1 MAGVFQ
7 ACAAWG
13 ARASLNESPEGEGQ
27 EVMPMNTVTNLS
39 LGAGALA
46 NAGAQVKR
54 EKRETKPKARSARS
68 LKKQFKYLVPQY
80 RLILVKEP
88 GVKPAQ
94 ISDPISFH
102 HFVQPLAHYSEEH
115 FIAFHLDAKF
125 LVIGYHEVSKGTLS
139 ASLVHPREV
148 FKAALL
154 SNAHAII
161 VAHNHPS
168 GSTEPSRE
176 DIETT
181 KQLIK
186 AGKIMGVEVVDHCIV
201 SSEGMNSL
209 RENEPHLWLT

>member
-1 MAGVFQ
+1 
-7 ACAAWG
+7 
-13 ARASLNESPEGEGQ
+13 
-27 EVMPMNTVTNLS
+27 MNTVVKAVGKADQKGESEAKSGSRAKGKERGTR
-39 LGAGALA
+39 AL
-46 NAGAQVKR
+46 R
-54 EKRETKPKARSARS
+54 RH
-68 LKKQFKYLVPQY
+68 FKYIVPQY

-88 GVKPAQ
+88 GIKPTK
-94 ISDPISFH
+94 IEDPISFH

-115 FIAFHLDAKF
+115 FIAFHLDVKF
-125 LVIGYHEVSKGTLS
+125 QVIGYHEVSKGTLS

-168 GSTEPSRE
+168 GSVVASRE

-181 KQLIK
+181 KRLIK

-201 SSEGMNSL
+201 TSESMNSL
-209 RENEPHLWLT
+209 RETEPRLWDA

>member
-1 MAGVFQ
+1 
-7 ACAAWG
+7 
-13 ARASLNESPEGEGQ
+13 
-27 EVMPMNTVTNLS
+27 MNTQTM
-39 LGAGALA
+39 A
-46 NAGAQVKR
+46 R
-54 EKRETKPKARSARS
+54 EKPDTAKVKAGTKVQPRNKARGARS
-68 LKKQFKYLVPQY
+68 LRKHFKYLVPQY
-80 RLILVKEP
+80 RLILVNEP
-88 GVKPAQ
+88 GVTPVQ

-115 FIAFHLDAKF
+115 FIAFHLDVKF
-125 LVIGYHEVSKGTLS
+125 QVVGYHEVSKGTLT

-168 GSTEPSRE
+168 GSVAASRE

-201 SSEGMNSL
+201 SSESMNSL
-209 RENEPHLWLT
+209 RETEPQLWRD

>member
-1 MAGVFQ
+1 M
-7 ACAAWG
+7 
-13 ARASLNESPEGEGQ
+13 
-27 EVMPMNTVTNLS
+27 
-39 LGAGALA
+39 
-46 NAGAQVKR
+46 
-54 EKRETKPKARSARS
+54 
-68 LKKQFKYLVPQY
+68 
-80 RLILVKEP
+80 
-88 GVKPAQ
+88 
-94 ISDPISFH
+94 
-102 HFVQPLAHYSEEH
+102 QPLAHYSEEH

-125 LVIGYHEVSKGTLS
+125 QVIGYHEVSKGTLS

-154 SNAHAII
+154 SNAYAII

-201 SSEGMNSL
+201 SSESMNSL
-209 RENEPHLWLT
+209 RETQPQLWKD

>member
-1 MAGVFQ
+1 MNTQ
-7 ACAAWG
+7 SM
-13 ARASLNESPEGEGQ
+13 ARAEEQAKAKATMETKAEPR
-27 EVMPMNTVTNLS
+27 
-39 LGAGALA
+39 
-46 NAGAQVKR
+46 KR
-54 EKRETKPKARSARS
+54 ERGGRS
-68 LKKQFKYLVPQY
+68 LRKHFKYLVPQY

-88 GVKPAQ
+88 GVTPVQ

-115 FIAFHLDAKF
+115 FIAFHLDVKF
-125 LVIGYHEVSKGTLS
+125 QVVGYHEVSKGTLS

-154 SNAHAII
+154 SNAYAII

-168 GSTEPSRE
+168 GSVAASRE

-181 KQLIK
+181 RQLIQ

-201 SSEGMNSL
+201 SSESMNSL
-209 RENEPHLWLT
+209 RETEPQLWKN

>member
-1 MAGVFQ
+1 
-7 ACAAWG
+7 
-13 ARASLNESPEGEGQ
+13 
-27 EVMPMNTVTNLS
+27 MNTQLNSQMITQSSQIKTKNTQMNARSRSNVLAVKA
-39 LGAGALA
+39 LGNDEGKKATTEAA
-46 NAGAQVKR
+46 
-54 EKRETKPKARSARS
+54 KPKARRGQS
-68 LKKQFKYLVPQY
+68 LKRQHKYMVPQY

-88 GVKPAQ
+88 GVMPAQ

-102 HFVQPLAHYSEEH
+102 HFVQPLAHYAEEH
-115 FIAFHLDAKF
+115 FIAFHLDVKF
-125 LVIGYHEVSKGTLS
+125 QVVGYHEVSKGTLS

-168 GSTEPSRE
+168 GSVEASRE

-186 AGKIMGVEVVDHCIV
+186 AGKIIVEVVDHCIV
-201 SSEGMNSL
+201 SSESMNSL
-209 RENEPHLWLT
+209 RESEPGLWLS

>member
-1 MAGVFQ
+1 MNTAIEPKVGTR
-7 ACAAWG
+7 AAVSSG
-13 ARASLNESPEGEGQ
+13 ARAS
-27 EVMPMNTVTNLS
+27 
-39 LGAGALA
+39 AG
-46 NAGAQVKR
+46 
-54 EKRETKPKARSARS
+54 TKAAAKPRARGSRS
-68 LKKQFKYLVPQY
+68 LKRQFKYLVPQY

-125 LVIGYHEVSKGTLS
+125 QVIGYHEVSKGTVS

-154 SNAHAII
+154 SNAYAII

-168 GSTEPSRE
+168 GSVEPSRE

-201 SSEGMNSL
+201 SSESMNSL
-209 RENEPHLWLT
+209 RETEPHLWLS